1 MANDLGGGGGYKP
14 KSKSNNIFSRV
25 ASAVKS
31 TASQQAAQRRA
42 QEQANMANR
51 WISNYGGQW
60 ANQQAA
66 QMMNMP
72 LPAGGGY
79 GGGGGGGRGYGGYR
93 GGGGGYVDPY
103 AALRK
108 QLESSLNTQRDAAR
122 GALPKYLS
130 EYNTAIAG
138 IGKNNRAV
146 TDKYSAEIQALMQQL
161 IAQAQG
167 AVDRLS
173 GDLTAQGA
181 GLAPLMAQA
190 DQALLGIRNT
200 GTAQDV
206 YNKRLA
212 QMMAAA
218 EADRLAAGASV
229 NQAAQAQLDNA
240 YMQALARIQGMR

>member
-1 MANDLGGGGGYKP
+1 MANDLGGGGGYKKP
-14 KSKSNNIFSRV
+14 KPK
-25 ASAVKS
+25 AVPPARQK
-31 TASQQAAQRRA
+31 AERLEYQRHVGNLKNQARDAYMQNL
-42 QEQANMANR
+42 Q
-51 WISNYGGQW
+51 GGQNFW
-60 ANQQAA
+60 SNLLNRTMA
-66 QMMNMP
+66 P
-72 LPAGGGY
+72 FRSLPTGS
-79 GGGGGGGRGYGGYR
+79 GGRGGGYGGYR

-122 GALPKYLS
+122 AALPKYLS

-181 GLAPLMAQA
+181 GLAPLKAQA